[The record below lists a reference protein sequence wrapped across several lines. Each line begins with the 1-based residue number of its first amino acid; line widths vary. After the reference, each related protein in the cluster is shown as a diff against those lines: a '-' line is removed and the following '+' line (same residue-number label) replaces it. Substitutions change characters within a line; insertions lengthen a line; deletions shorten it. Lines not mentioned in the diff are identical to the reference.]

1 MALTDSGL
9 KALLP
14 KEKKYRVSVGDALY
28 VLVYPNGGKYFV
40 WKYRFPPNRSGQFR
54 DYQIGPYGKGPG
66 KWTLKQAKDEVI
78 RLDQLRKA
86 GEDPRL
92 LKSESKREL
101 IKQATNPSL
110 IKAAEGFLERSKNKP
125 STVKDYR
132 NMLYNQVL
140 PVLGPDTP
148 VNRLEWSNG
157 GRQQVLSLKESI
169 ESRGSLYQP
178 DKCLM
183 VMRGMFD
190 YAIDRGWMQPPN
202 PAMGSKQAKSKHKS
216 TPNPSL
222 EWGQLPKFFEDLE
235 RNEPGAAVVT
245 LLAVKVLVMTFLR
258 GGSLT
263 PARWEEFDLKKDL
276 WTIPADR
283 MKTGRQ
289 HQVPLTDPLKDVL
302 ETLRSFN
309 GDQEYVFFSPR
320 GRTFPHVHRDSLNNH
335 LKNMGYKGLT
345 TAHGFRHLALTAGQE
360 VLKVDHE
367 IIQRQMA
374 HTFGDK
380 IRGSYDKSQMMEQR
394 RDFMV
399 AWSDAL
405 VEQGLIT

>member
-1 MALTDSGL
+1 MPASDSDLRALQPRERKYKFSCGN
-9 KALLP
+9 ALFV
-14 KEKKYRVSVGDALY
+14 E
-28 VLVYPNGGKYFV
+28 VYPGGGKYFV
-40 WKYRFPPNRSGQFR
+40 WKYYFPPGRKGQQR
-54 DYQIGPYGKGPG
+54 WYQIGPYGKGPG
-66 KWTLKQAKDEVI
+66 KWTLKQARDEQA
-78 RLDQLRKA
+78 RLDVLRKA

-169 ESRGSLYQP
+169 ESRGSLYQS

-276 WTIPADR
+276 WTIPSDR

-302 ETLRSFN
+302 ETLRSFE
-309 GDQEYVFFSPR
+309 GDQEDVFLSPR

-380 IRGSYDKSQMMEQR
+380 IRGSYDKSQMMEER

-405 VEQGLIT
+405 LEQGLIT

>member
-1 MALTDSGL
+1 MSLTDSGL

-14 KEKKYRVSVGDALY
+14 AEKKYRVSVGDALY
-28 VLVYPNGGKYFV
+28 LLVYPNGGKYFV

-169 ESRGSLYQP
+169 ESRGSLYQS

-183 VMRGMFD
+183 LMREMFV

-202 PAMGSKQAKSKHKS
+202 PAMGSKQAKSKHKP

-222 EWGQLPKFFEDLE
+222 DWGQLPKFFEDLVHCA
-235 RNEPGAAVVT
+235 PGPQRTWATAPNPR
-245 LLAVKVLVMTFLR
+245 KGWKLVC
-258 GGSLT
+258 
-263 PARWEEFDLKKDL
+263 
-276 WTIPADR
+276 
-283 MKTGRQ
+283 
-289 HQVPLTDPLKDVL
+289 
-302 ETLRSFN
+302 
-309 GDQEYVFFSPR
+309 
-320 GRTFPHVHRDSLNNH
+320 
-335 LKNMGYKGLT
+335 
-345 TAHGFRHLALTAGQE
+345 ALTSPASTPWRSWE
-360 VLKVDHE
+360 V
-367 IIQRQMA
+367 A
-374 HTFGDK
+374 
-380 IRGSYDKSQMMEQR
+380 
-394 RDFMV
+394 
-399 AWSDAL
+399 
-405 VEQGLIT
+405 

>member
-1 MALTDSGL
+1 MPASDSDLRALQPRERKYKFSCGN
-9 KALLP
+9 ALFV
-14 KEKKYRVSVGDALY
+14 E
-28 VLVYPNGGKYFV
+28 VYPGGGKYFV
-40 WKYRFPPNRSGQFR
+40 WKYYFPPGRKGQQR
-54 DYQIGPYGKGPG
+54 WYQIGPYGKGPG
-66 KWTLKQAKDEVI
+66 KWTLKQARDEQA
-78 RLDQLRKA
+78 RLDVLRKA

-169 ESRGSLYQP
+169 ESRGSLYQS

-222 EWGQLPKFFEDLE
+222 EWRQLPKFFEDLE

-276 WTIPADR
+276 WTIPAER

-380 IRGSYDKSQMMEQR
+380 IRGSYDKSQMMEER